1 MNDEHLNTNNDG
13 KYGSH
18 ANPEKVQ
25 PSRNPEEF
33 YGSLKKNLEENH
45 NFPEDYLFKFIF
57 ANDNKLL
64 MELYRIFD
72 GMEYSINTRESSNGK
87 YLSASIQAFV
97 MDADQVI
104 RLYKSVG
111 EIQGVVML

>member
-1 MNDEHLNTNNDG
+1 MNDELNTDPTPEE
-13 KYGSH
+13 
-18 ANPEKVQ
+18 NPNPGNPAVE
-25 PSRNPEEF
+25 PARNPEEF
-33 YGSLKKNLEENH
+33 YASLKKNLEENH

-57 ANDNKLL
+57 GNDNKLL

-72 GMEYSINTRESSNGK
+72 GLQYTINTRESANGK

-104 RLYKSVG
+104 GLYKSVG
-111 EIQGVVML
+111 EIPGVVML